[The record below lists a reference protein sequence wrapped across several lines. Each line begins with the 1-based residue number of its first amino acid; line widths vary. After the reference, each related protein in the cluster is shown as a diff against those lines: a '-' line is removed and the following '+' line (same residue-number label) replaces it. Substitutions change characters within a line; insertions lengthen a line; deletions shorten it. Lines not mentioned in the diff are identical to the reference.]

1 MLILSKKQQKLK
13 NTQLLLTKTKGAKA
27 ASLNEL
33 QIINNQVRFREE
45 LVRNFDR
52 QVRGADLSMRQKREQ
67 IRDLNEKV
75 ARLKKQY
82 KKLVIYAY
90 KHRSKY
96 NKLMFVF
103 LLIHTT
109 KP

>member
-1 MLILSKKQQKLK
+1 MKSVSKYLVLFLALVSLNLHAQNSSEKLRKEQEILEQKLK

-52 QVRGADLSMRQKREQ
+52 QVRGADLSMRQKR
-67 IRDLNEKV
+67 
-75 ARLKKQY
+75 
-82 KKLVIYAY
+82 
-90 KHRSKY
+90 
-96 NKLMFVF
+96 
-103 LLIHTT
+103 
-109 KP
+109 